1 MLTANADL
9 PTSWQAPM
17 NLIFIRT
24 PNQTDGETFDDSK
37 LTINQKAQNTMIKA
51 YNHSTNKRDLSSARI
66 ERFKSSQRTA
76 LTIRILVD
84 SKNLK
89 GSTLVTGFHG
99 VGQTGYIATSYMIHA
114 LKANRIG
121 FVDVSNPPPWVGTAE
136 GGLVTTFEVY
146 RKNKVVLIKLE
157 FSPHRSEEAEFAKAL
172 SDWAV
177 DHKFKDAIL
186 IGGLDSAFKQNKDDF
201 CVVPTGAY
209 LDRAKIF
216 KAPILEPGLLVYG
229 PLAVMLSQFE
239 IHDFPAVAVLPY
251 AEPARADPAAAALA
265 IRKISKAYN
274 FKVNLKELLKDA
286 KLIERE
292 YDHKSRLTKSHQRL
306 YA

>member
-1 MLTANADL
+1 MPVQL
-9 PTSWQAPM
+9 
-17 NLIFIRT
+17 
-24 PNQTDGETFDDSK
+24 
-37 LTINQKAQNTMIKA
+37 
-51 YNHSTNKRDLSSARI
+51 
-66 ERFKSSQRTA
+66 
-76 LTIRILVD
+76 LVD

-89 GSTLVTGFHG
+89 GCTLVTGFHG

-114 LKANRIG
+114 LKAERVG
-121 FVDVSNPPPWVGTAE
+121 FVQVANPPPWVGTAD
-136 GGLVTTFEVY
+136 GGLVTPFEVY
-146 RKNKVVLIKLE
+146 R
-157 FSPHRSEEAEFAKAL
+157 
-172 SDWAV
+172 
-177 DHKFKDAIL
+177 
-186 IGGLDSAFKQNKDDF
+186 IGGLDSSFRNNNDEF

-209 LDRAKIF
+209 IDRAKVF

-229 PLAVMLSQFE
+229 PLAVMLSEFE
-239 IHDFPAVAVLPY
+239 IHDFPAIAVLPY

-292 YDHKSRLTKSHQRL
+292 YDHKSKLTKSHERL

>member
-1 MLTANADL
+1 MDPLCSVVVRVPVQL
-9 PTSWQAPM
+9 
-17 NLIFIRT
+17 
-24 PNQTDGETFDDSK
+24 
-37 LTINQKAQNTMIKA
+37 
-51 YNHSTNKRDLSSARI
+51 
-66 ERFKSSQRTA
+66 
-76 LTIRILVD
+76 LVD

-114 LKANRIG
+114 LKAERVG
-121 FVDVSNPPPWVGTAE
+121 FVQVANPPPWVGTAD
-136 GGLVTTFEVY
+136 GGLVSSFRNNNDE
-146 RKNKVVLIKLE
+146 
-157 FSPHRSEEAEFAKAL
+157 
-172 SDWAV
+172 
-177 DHKFKDAIL
+177 
-186 IGGLDSAFKQNKDDF
+186 F

-209 LDRAKIF
+209 IDRAKVF

-229 PLAVMLSQFE
+229 PLAVMLSEFE
-239 IHDFPAVAVLPY
+239 IHDFPAIAVLPY

-292 YDHKSRLTKSHQRL
+292 YDHKSRLTKSHERL